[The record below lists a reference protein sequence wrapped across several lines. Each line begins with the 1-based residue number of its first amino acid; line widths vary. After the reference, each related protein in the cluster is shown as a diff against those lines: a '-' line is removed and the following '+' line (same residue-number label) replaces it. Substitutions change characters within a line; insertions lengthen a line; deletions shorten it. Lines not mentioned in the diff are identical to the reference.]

1 MLTKIE
7 FSEAPK
13 VRRCRARASSLG
25 IFSFSFSLFAP
36 CLFRFFSSSFSFIFL
51 FFFLVFFRFI
61 PYVYFNLIHIYRTIP
76 KESSRHGVVT
86 TPSPVFFFLRS
97 PKKTIRR
104 FEEFSFFCFLL
115 RRRPE
120 STRIQQRSTL
130 KFSRETVK
138 RRPFESPAFTVAP
151 IAVRSIYLP
160 LPPCN

>member
-51 FFFLVFFRFI
+51 FFFSSYSVLSLMFILILYTYNERFRNKVADTAWWQ
-61 PYVYFNLIHIYRTIP
+61 PPPLY
-76 KESSRHGVVT
+76 
-86 TPSPVFFFLRS
+86 FFLRS